1 MAAKTAGRMHGFSFG
16 LPLRHLG
23 IIKESARQQEPFAE
37 RWTKLFK
44 LMDRKFDQIGL
55 TQLARYCT
63 LRGIDPA
70 NALMMASLRICCGG

>member
-1 MAAKTAGRMHGFSFG
+1 MAGVTKDSWSNPRFLIRFA
-16 LPLRHLG
+16 LRHLG
-23 IIKESARQQEPFAE
+23 IIKESARRQEPFSE

-63 LRGIDPA
+63 LRG
-70 NALMMASLRICCGG
+70 NRSCER